1 LKQPALWCFSAL
13 SNFCRRSPLSGYR
26 VQTIEMPSAI
36 LRTVKMLIRDQDA
49 PAYIVRGY
57 ELYVGG

>member
-1 LKQPALWCFSAL
+1 MITALE
-13 SNFCRRSPLSGYR
+13 RSPLTGHR
-26 VQTIEMPSAI
+26 VQIIEMPSAI